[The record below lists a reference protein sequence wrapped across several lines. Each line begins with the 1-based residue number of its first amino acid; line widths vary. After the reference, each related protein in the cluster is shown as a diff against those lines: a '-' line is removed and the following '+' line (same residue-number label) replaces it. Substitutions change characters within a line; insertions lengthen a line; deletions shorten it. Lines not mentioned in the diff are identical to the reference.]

1 MALAHLELEAG
12 VVVARQFGPDFA
24 CLGAVPQDQP
34 AELEFFRQRAAA
46 AGFHFRIVIA
56 GDPDPVDRT
65 GQRVKHPRGVLFEPG
80 RSGRIVEIVAQRY
93 DPPRARFA
101 DRQRHAFQ
109 RFAAVIGRDQLPVA
123 REETAFFQM
132 QVGYQQ
138 RAFAR
143 PVQRAAFG
151 EEPFLACERKGNHG
165 SLLP

>member
-12 VVVARQFGPDFA
+12 VVVARQFRADFA
-24 CLGAVPQDQP
+24 RLGAVAQDQP

-46 AGFHFRIVIA
+46 AGFHFGIVIA
-56 GDPDPVDRT
+56 GDPHPVDRA
-65 GQRVKHPRGVLFEPG
+65 GQRVEHPRSMLFKPG
-80 RSGRIVEIVAQRY
+80 RSGRIVEIVAQRD
-93 DPPRARFA
+93 DPARARFA
-101 DRQRHAFQ
+101 DRQRHALQ
-109 RFAAVIGRDQLPVA
+109 RFAAVIGRDQLSVP

-132 QVGYQQ
+132 QVGHQQ